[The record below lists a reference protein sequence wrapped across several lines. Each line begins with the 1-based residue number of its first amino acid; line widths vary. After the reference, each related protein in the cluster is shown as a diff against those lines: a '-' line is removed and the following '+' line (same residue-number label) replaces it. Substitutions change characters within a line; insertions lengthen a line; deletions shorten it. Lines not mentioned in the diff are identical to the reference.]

1 MFHNSIVEQCCRLSR
16 QDGLVK
22 VTLGPLV
29 QRVLMSQSLK
39 LDGSHYWQ
47 YLGSSI
53 LREPPVII
61 FTHQNQH
68 FFSFLRAEYVDWM
81 LTVIIGCLVF
91 TAAMSSVLGGSCHC
105 DSCS

>member
-1 MFHNSIVEQCCRLSR
+1 VVVWLSS
-16 QDGLVK
+16 QDGHVK

-39 LDGSHYWQ
+39 LDGPHCWK
-47 YLGSSI
+47 YLDSCVLG
-53 LREPPVII
+53 EPPVII

-68 FFSFLRAEYVDWM
+68 FFSFLRVEYVDWM
-81 LTVIIGCLVF
+81 LPVITGRLVF
-91 TAAMSSVLGGSCHC
+91 TGAMSSILGGSCHC

>member
-1 MFHNSIVEQCCRLSR
+1 MFQNSIVERCCRLSR

-39 LDGSHYWQ
+39 LDGCHCWQ
-47 YLGSSI
+47 YLGARV
-53 LREPPVII
+53 LGEPPVLI

-68 FFSFLRAEYVDWM
+68 FFSFLRAEYVYWM
-81 LTVIIGCLVF
+81 LAVIIGRLVL